1 MYYAFRNKRTKKLI
15 SGTDYRYNPPHQ
27 IAASEWR
34 PPLII
39 SAAHKNILEAT
50 ILNRRIN
57 LKRYEVVEVDVVLT
71 KENANE
77 L

>member
-1 MYYAFRNKRTKKLI
+1 MYYAIRNKRTKKFI

-39 SAAHKNILEAT
+39 SAAHHTFLETT
-50 ILNRRIN
+50 ILHRRIN
-57 LKRYEVVEVDVVLT
+57 MKRYEVVKINIIPEEEE
-71 KENANE
+71 KKK
-77 L
+77 